1 MKRVSLNSEP
11 CLPKSA
17 IIDLNP
23 DELLYYRSMF
33 NLNNCRGNC
42 NFLDDLFDRLHA
54 LNEIEDVNLKI
65 FHKITWIKKSKLLV
79 NHISYDCRS
88 RQMVKNV
95 IKSKIGKK

>member
-1 MKRVSLNSEP
+1 MSLNSEP
-11 CLPKSA
+11 CLPKS

-23 DELLYYRSMF
+23 DELLYYQSMF

-42 NFLDDLFDRLHA
+42 NLLDDLFDRLHA
-54 LNEIEDVNLKI
+54 LNETEDVNLKI
-65 FHKITWIKKSKLLV
+65 FNKIIGIKESKLLV
-79 NHISYDCRS
+79 NHISCDWRS